1 MKRYKGHCRLI
12 KIGKILIASI
22 TIMLIVTG
30 CNGDKAVSSNQD
42 NDEVIGDVTPSNKPC
57 SILTVTNQNVAT
69 KYSYTGEL
77 RPVQEYDV
85 SLEIPGLIKDVGNYQ
100 VGDLVKKGS
109 LLASNDTQ
117 QLHINYDR
125 AVLAVEDALIKKQQL
140 EKGTKNDQITS
151 AEATLTRNNLRYQQ
165 IEIEYERTQ
174 KLYEQGAIPYTQVEN
189 LLNQLELTKQDIK
202 QAQSQLN
209 LLINSVEEEDVR
221 KAEIAYQQALL
232 NQREAE
238 LKLENTK
245 LYAPTT
251 SVVITKYVENGQ
263 NIAAGQPIFRLA
275 EDNLLKVIIDIPL
288 AELETLEQAAEVQV
302 IKNDSIR
309 KGTINKISNIVT
321 SGLASIEVEIH
332 IDNKDG
338 AFRIGDAVD
347 VKYGIEQSSVML
359 PIEAVMNVDRSFV
372 FVIVDDKAIR
382 RDITLGIPVN
392 NKIQVFGIDEGERV
406 VVAGMERLRDGDNIT
421 IIEEYAE

>member
-42 NDEVIGDVTPSNKPC
+42 NDEVIGDVIPSTNPC

-69 KYSYTGEL
+69 EYSYTGEL

-85 SLEIPGLIKDVGNYQ
+85 SLEIAGLIKDVGNYQ

-275 EDNLLKVIIDIPL
+275 EDDLLKVIIDIPL
-288 AELETLEQAAEVQV
+288 AELQTLEQAAEVQV